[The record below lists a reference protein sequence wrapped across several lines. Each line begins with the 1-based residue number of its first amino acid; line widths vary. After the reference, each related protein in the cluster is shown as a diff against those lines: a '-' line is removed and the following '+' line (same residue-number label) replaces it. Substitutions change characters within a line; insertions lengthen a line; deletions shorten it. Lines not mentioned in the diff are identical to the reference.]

1 MRKSLKK
8 LGSLLLVC
16 SMVGMS
22 LAGCS
27 QKEGEKTASDTASEA
42 VAENKEFSY
51 PMETDKTLTY
61 WIPLN
66 VNVSANYG
74 NLGETDFYKNLH
86 EQSGIAVEYKH
97 PALGQEKEQFNLM
110 LLDEELPD
118 IVEWEWFGYEGGP
131 QKAIDDGVIIPLND
145 VLISIVR
152 I

>member
-27 QKEGEKTASDTASEA
+27 QQAKEKTTSDTASEA

-51 PMETDKTLTY
+51 PMKTDKTLTY

-86 EQSGIAVEYKH
+86 E
-97 PALGQEKEQFNLM
+97 
-110 LLDEELPD
+110 LL
-118 IVEWEWFGYEGGP
+118 
-131 QKAIDDGVIIPLND
+131 
-145 VLISIVR
+145 
-152 I
+152 